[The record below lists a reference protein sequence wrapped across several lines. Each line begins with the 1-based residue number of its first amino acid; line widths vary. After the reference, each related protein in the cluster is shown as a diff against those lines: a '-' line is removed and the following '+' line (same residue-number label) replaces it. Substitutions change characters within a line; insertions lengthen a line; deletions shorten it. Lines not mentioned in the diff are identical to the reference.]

1 MDAENFVDRVRKAAE
16 LAGGQ
21 LALSQKTK
29 ISTRTINAYALG
41 ESEPSRSRLVAIAEA
56 AGVNVGWLAAGEGPM
71 EREAAY
77 IYMGEGETEGRGEGW
92 VEPPPGSDPAEFD
105 LVPMVET
112 RLSAGNGCF
121 VLSENVEGY
130 YAFRKSWVRSVAA
143 SARDLVLMRVD
154 GDSMNPTIRS
164 GDTVMIDASRR
175 TIIEGQVFALRVDD
189 TIMIK
194 RLSYRPGG
202 RVLVG
207 SDNRQE
213 FDPYEVDLADL
224 HVLGQIIF
232 FSRVLINI

>member
-77 IYMGEGETEGRGEGW
+77 IYIGEGETEGRGEGW

-112 RLSAGNGCF
+112 RLCAGNGSF

-154 GDSMNPTIRS
+154 GDSMNQTIRS
-164 GDTVMIDASRR
+164 GDTVMIDAGRR

>member
-1 MDAENFVDRVRKAAE
+1 MTIGERLRLLMGNTASRGLADQFGVSANTLRKYLDDGGPVNSDFVLGVCEHYRVNPTW
-16 LAGGQ
+16 L
-21 LALSQKTK
+21 L
-29 ISTRTINAYALG
+29 LG
-41 ESEPSRSRLVAIAEA
+41 L
-56 AGVNVGWLAAGEGPM
+56 GPREM
-71 EREAAY
+71 EAAY
-77 IYMGEGETEGRGEGW
+77 IYLGEGETEGRGEGRAG
-92 VEPPPGSDPAEFD
+92 PLPGADPAEFD

-112 RLSAGNGCF
+112 RLSAGNGSF

-130 YAFRKSWVRSVAA
+130 YAFRKSWVRSVAT
-143 SARDLVLMRVD
+143 SARDLVLMRVA
-154 GDSMNPTIRS
+154 GDSMRPTINS

-175 TIIEGQVFALRVDD
+175 TIIEGEIFALRVDD

-207 SDNRQE
+207 SDNRQD

>member
-1 MDAENFVDRVRKAAE
+1 MNEENFGERIRKAAE
-16 LAGGQ
+16 LIGGQ
-21 LALSQKTK
+21 LELSRRTG
-29 ISTRTINAYALG
+29 ISSTSINKYVLG
-41 ESEPSRSRLVAIAEA
+41 ESDPSRSRLVAIAKA
-56 AGVNVGWLAAGEGPM
+56 TGVNVGWLAAGEGPM

-77 IYMGEGETEGRGEGW
+77 IYMGEGETAGRGEGGI
-92 VEPPPGSDPAEFD
+92 EPPPGSDPAEFD

-112 RLSAGNGCF
+112 RLSAGNGSF

-130 YAFRKSWVRSVAA
+130 YAFRKSWVRSVAT

-164 GDTVMIDASRR
+164 GDTVMIDAGRR

>member
-1 MDAENFVDRVRKAAE
+1 ME
-16 LAGGQ
+16 
-21 LALSQKTK
+21 
-29 ISTRTINAYALG
+29 LG
-41 ESEPSRSRLVAIAEA
+41 ERLKKARGTLSAPEFCRPLSLHKNTLYGYEKGTSVPDATFLADVCRHYGISPA
-56 AGVNVGWLAAGEGPM
+56 WLLLGDGPM
-71 EREAAY
+71 EMEAAY
-77 IYMGEGETEGRGEGW
+77 IYIGEGETEGRGEGR
-92 VEPPPGSDPAEFD
+92 PGPLPGADPAEFD

-112 RLSAGNGCF
+112 RLSAGNGSF

-213 FDPYEVDLADL
+213 FDPYEVDLADM

>member
-1 MDAENFVDRVRKAAE
+1 MNEENFGERIRKAAE
-16 LAGGQ
+16 LIGGQ
-21 LALSQKTK
+21 LELSRRTG
-29 ISTRTINAYALG
+29 ISSTSINKYVLG
-41 ESEPSRSRLVAIAEA
+41 ESDPSRSRLVAIAKA
-56 AGVNVGWLAAGEGPM
+56 TGVNVGWLAAGEGSM

-77 IYMGEGETEGRGEGW
+77 IYMGEGETAGRGEGW

-112 RLSAGNGCF
+112 RLCAGNGSF

-130 YAFRKSWVRSVAA
+130 YAFRKSWVRSVAT

>member
-1 MDAENFVDRVRKAAE
+1 MNEENFGERIRKAAE
-16 LAGGQ
+16 LIGGQ
-21 LALSQKTK
+21 LELSRRTG
-29 ISTRTINAYALG
+29 ISSTSINKYVLG
-41 ESEPSRSRLVAIAEA
+41 ESDPSRSRLVAIAKA
-56 AGVNVGWLAAGEGPM
+56 TGVNVGWLAAGEGPM

-77 IYMGEGETEGRGEGW
+77 IYMGEGKTAGRGEGGI
-92 VEPPPGSDPAEFD
+92 EPPPGSDPSEFD